1 MDIINL
7 SLLVL
12 MTGLACAAVFLR
24 DLVRSAISLALMSA
38 LLAVVLYR
46 LNSPYAAVFELS
58 VVAGLI
64 TVLFVS
70 VIALTKEE
78 DQVREAGWPLYVF
91 PLALAAFGL
100 ADLLVMRALFA
111 SYQPAGYAAMG
122 EGFGATLWGVRSLDI
137 LGQIAVIFAGV
148 FGVLAMLREKPQTAR
163 QKQDAEKAKDGGEK
177 LW

>member
-1 MDIINL
+1 MDIVNL
-7 SLLVL
+7 ALLIL

-24 DLVRSAISLALMSA
+24 DLVRSAIALALMSA

-78 DQVREAGWPLYVF
+78 DQVREARWPIYVF
-91 PLALAAFGL
+91 PLVLAAFGL
-100 ADLLVMRALFA
+100 ADLAVMKALFA
-111 SYQPAGYAAMG
+111 GYQPAGYAAVG
-122 EGFGATLWGVRSLDI
+122 ESFGATLWGVRSLDI
-137 LGQIAVIFAGV
+137 LGQVAVIFAGV
-148 FGVLAMLREKPQTAR
+148 FGVLVLLREKPLTAR
-163 QKQDAEKAKDGGEK
+163 QQAEAEKAKDGGEK